1 MSFIG
6 SSRRVAQLH
15 PADRFLAMFGHQ
27 VTPPSSISHL
37 PSAMYLFRPRS
48 PARRHLPILSR
59 HILERDPV
67 QVRLGDQIG
76 SLPVDEG
83 AELELASDALGGSH
97 LLVWSPSPKR
107 LLLVDRADLTEAD

>member
-15 PADRFLAMFGHQ
+15 PADRFLAMLGHQ
-27 VTPPSSISHL
+27 VTPPSSISDL
-37 PSAMYLFRPRS
+37 PSPMYLFRPRS
-48 PARRHLPILSR
+48 PARRHLSILTPQV
-59 HILERDPV
+59 LERDPV

-76 SLPVDEG
+76 SLAVEDG
-83 AELELASDALGGSH
+83 AELALASDALGGSH
-97 LLVWSPSPKR
+97 ILVWSPSPKR